1 MYMKKVVKK
10 RHVLQM
16 TDIEKDYLNSIIRP
30 QIRKQFNKH
39 KPLSEHTLDRLQSK
53 FDIVPTVYD
62 IEDVLFNGNII
73 EYKEIYT
80 NNKLTDKRIV
90 VRKGIHNNKYDL
102 VLVYSVK
109 WNNVITVWKNELTD
123 NHRTLDLRLYDKNPL
138 INTLDDC

>member
-1 MYMKKVVKK
+1 MKKVVKK

-123 NHRTLDLRLYDKNPL
+123 NHRTLDLRLYDKNP
-138 INTLDDC
+138 

>member
-1 MYMKKVVKK
+1 MKKVVKK

-109 WNNVITVWKNELTD
+109 WNKVVTAWKNELSD
-123 NHRTLDLRLYDKNPL
+123 NHRL
-138 INTLDDC
+138 